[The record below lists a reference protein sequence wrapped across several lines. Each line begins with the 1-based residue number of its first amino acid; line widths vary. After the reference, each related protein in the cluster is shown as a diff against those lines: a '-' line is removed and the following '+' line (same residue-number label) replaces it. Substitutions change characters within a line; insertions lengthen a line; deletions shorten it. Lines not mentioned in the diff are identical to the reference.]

1 MAQPLAT
8 DATSAGDLTALACL
22 TRMFDSEDYPESA
35 ERQAPLSPGAE
46 SRDLPGGT
54 TVLNLQPGG
63 SADGR
68 AATELV
74 ERVRDIRGD
83 EPVEV
88 TGVAARL
95 VDFRAMLGDR
105 ASWAAV
111 SLSFGFWHRSWG
123 AFPRTAPRICCP
135 SGRPACWTWGTC

>member
-8 DATSAGDLTALACL
+8 DAASAGDLTALACL
-22 TRMFDSEDYPESA
+22 TRMFESEDYPESA
-35 ERQAPLSPGAE
+35 ERQSPLSPGAE

-54 TVLNLQPGG
+54 TGLNLRLGG

-105 ASWAAV
+105 GTGRHIADLWVLAQILGSV
-111 SLSFGFWHRSWG
+111 PVYR
-123 AFPRTAPRICCP
+123 PRICCP